1 MEALCDSSVPSVA
14 KVSFVLISSKKI
26 PLHIFLYQVYR
37 HILMRLMFSL
47 NEMSLS
53 LFSIF
58 FSSTEATHLYS
69 ITENKHNGNVQH
81 TLLLLVFILST
92 QVRTRKSLEL
102 EAVIILQFINKG
114 DLNKTIVKN
123 LIFKQMERISL
134 SKFMAN
140 LSRLRR
146 SLIEKM
152 VNTCRN
158 REHKSMRLEKI
169 FLTWRQRQNGC

>member
-58 FSSTEATHLYS
+58 FSSTEAAHLYS
-69 ITENKHNGNVQH
+69 ITENKHNRNVQH

-114 DLNKTIVKN
+114 DLNKTIIKN
-123 LIFKQMERISL
+123 LIFKQMGRISL

-169 FLTWRQRQNGC
+169 FLTWRQHQKGC